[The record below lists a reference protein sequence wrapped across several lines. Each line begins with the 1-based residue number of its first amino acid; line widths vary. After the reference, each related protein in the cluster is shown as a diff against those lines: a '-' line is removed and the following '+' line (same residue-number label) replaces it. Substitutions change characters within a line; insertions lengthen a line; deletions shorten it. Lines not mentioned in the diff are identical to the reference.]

1 MSLRKIKLDEKK
13 IAVEKAVVIKINQS
27 KSIGDVLKL
36 KNHIQYQHHLN
47 TSKIYC
53 DFEEM
58 EIHVFGAKYN
68 VVKQVV
74 EGFSRGL
81 STAGHGGYRISF
93 QTEEREIDIEESIR
107 KDERLKIKEEMIDK
121 NNEKTELEQKW
132 SNDRKSYEENIE
144 DLQLTKKRNENDI
157 KKLNKNYDDL
167 ENEKDIIQN
176 ELNTYHIPAYK
187 IVWRRFK
194 ELVGK

>member
-1 MSLRKIKLDEKK
+1 MRKIKLDEKK

-36 KNHIQYQHHLN
+36 KNHIRYQHHLN

-107 KDERLKIKEEMIDK
+107 KDERLKIKEAMIDK

-157 KKLNKNYDDL
+157 KKLNKNYDNL

>member
-1 MSLRKIKLDEKK
+1 MRKIKLDEKK

-36 KNHIQYQHHLN
+36 KNHIRYQHHLN

-107 KDERLKIKEEMIDK
+107 KDERLKIKEAMIDK

-157 KKLNKNYDDL
+157 KKLNKNYDNL

-194 ELVGK
+194 ELVGR

>member
-1 MSLRKIKLDEKK
+1 MIYSLSFLFLGLLIITPQFTQASALATSFDFRHRYEYTDDD
-13 IAVEKAVVIKINQS
+13 S
-27 KSIGDVLKL
+27 KSAKRRRHRIRTRLGA
-36 KNHIQYQHHLN
+36 QYSPN
-47 TSKIYC
+47 
-53 DFEEM
+53 
-58 EIHVFGAKYN
+58 
-68 VVKQVV
+68 
-74 EGFSRGL
+74 
-81 STAGHGGYRISF
+81 
-93 QTEEREIDIEESIR
+93 
-107 KDERLKIKEEMIDK
+107 ERLKIKEEMIDK

-194 ELVGK
+194 ELVG

>member
-1 MSLRKIKLDEKK
+1 MTKTIKLDEKK

-36 KNHIQYQHHLN
+36 KNHIRYQHHLN

-74 EGFSRGL
+74 EGFARGL

>member
-1 MSLRKIKLDEKK
+1 MSLRKIKLDQEK

-36 KNHIQYQHHLN
+36 KNHIRYQHHLN
-47 TSKIYC
+47 SSKIYC

-74 EGFSRGL
+74 DGFSRGL

-107 KDERLKIKEEMIDK
+107 KDERLKIKEAMIDK

-132 SNDRKSYEENIE
+132 SDDRKNYEYNIE
-144 DLQLTKKRNENDI
+144 RLKTIEKTQNKDI
-157 KKLNKNYDDL
+157 EKLNEKYSSSQKEKNIV
-167 ENEKDIIQN
+167 KG
-176 ELNTYHIPAYK
+176 ELDTYHIPAYK

-194 ELVGK
+194 ELVS

>member
-1 MSLRKIKLDEKK
+1 MTKTIKLDEKK

-36 KNHIQYQHHLN
+36 KNHIRYQHHLN

-81 STAGHGGYRISF
+81 STAGHGGYGISF

>member
-1 MSLRKIKLDEKK
+1 
-13 IAVEKAVVIKINQS
+13 
-27 KSIGDVLKL
+27 
-36 KNHIQYQHHLN
+36 
-47 TSKIYC
+47 
-53 DFEEM
+53 M

-81 STAGHGGYRISF
+81 STAGHGGYGISF

-194 ELVGK
+194 ELVG

>member
-1 MSLRKIKLDEKK
+1 MTKTIKLDEKK

-36 KNHIQYQHHLN
+36 KNHIRYQHHLN

-194 ELVGK
+194 ELVG

>member
-1 MSLRKIKLDEKK
+1 MTKTIKLDQKK

-36 KNHIQYQHHLN
+36 KNHIRYQHHLN

>member
-1 MSLRKIKLDEKK
+1 MTKTIKLDEKK

-36 KNHIQYQHHLN
+36 KNHIRYQHHLN

-194 ELVGK
+194 ELVGR

>member
-1 MSLRKIKLDEKK
+1 MSLRKIKLDQEK

-36 KNHIQYQHHLN
+36 KNHIRYQHHLN
-47 TSKIYC
+47 SSKIYC

-74 EGFSRGL
+74 DGFSRGL

-107 KDERLKIKEEMIDK
+107 KDERLKIKEAMIDK

-132 SNDRKSYEENIE
+132 SDDRKNYEYNIE
-144 DLQLTKKRNENDI
+144 RLKTIEKTQNKDI
-157 KKLNKNYDDL
+157 EKLNEKYSSSQKEKNIVK
-167 ENEKDIIQN
+167 E
-176 ELNTYHIPAYK
+176 ELDTYHIPAYK

-194 ELVGK
+194 ELVS